1 MDRRRLVLATYLA
14 EGARPLSV
22 VICIAIFAAVFG
34 LVSLASQV
42 LEAGVR
48 RPFVWLLTGVFVVPY
63 AVKVAQIFRAL
74 RPPSLKSRGVRVERA
89 GAERL
94 YALVEEATGKLS
106 VPPPD
111 VLWIAMSFDLGV
123 VPMRGGYALVIGL
136 ALLDAVSPR
145 ELRALVATAVAR
157 AFTGDRIT
165 ARAYRT
171 AIRWIAM
178 LTPDL
183 ADPYAGG
190 ANVAAV
196 VAAGCLRALNAQHLV
211 ESREQHARKEAG
223 RIASPADVSAGLVRA
238 SMYQSYADDV
248 FWPQLTARHTANE
261 RPPDGISQLRAM
273 CRTPIPEGEWRRRR
287 NRAEAELGLS
297 ADGLATDEQ
306 TARASASDLLDVAP
320 TLTRAFDEAWRA
332 AIATAWSELRRAAT
346 AQMVELQELEQV
358 AARRDLTEAEAW
370 RRLELIEAREGA
382 AAVVT
387 ELMRWTEDRPTDGQG
402 LFHAGRALLSL
413 GRVTGMPLLERA
425 VEQDE
430 RYTAEA
436 SALMAAYLRGE
447 GRKSDADIQWKRHE
461 SAIAALQSGLMER
474 AKLAKSVPLIPH
486 GLRAYEVDL
495 IIEQIRRFPQVS
507 AATLARGETSILPKI
522 PLVLLGIRFKRDAFW
537 WNLET
542 ARDVLPRIAEIS
554 APIQVIAVEL
564 GSHKRLRAAPAV
576 EIYRAPVPS
585 LGARLARWGRRGQ
598 VALIPIGVFF
608 VLRASFN
615 NRDCFPDCWL
625 KPEAF
630 WYLIPLIAAVNVLLL
645 TGNPDTPRVRA
656 AALLASLFFV
666 SELLFSGWW
675 TLFLPFALVALLRA
689 PVTRRALT
697 WTIGLSLPVLA
708 LGMMTGLS

>member
-14 EGARPLSV
+14 EAARLLTV
-22 VICIAIFAAVFG
+22 VVCVAIFATVFG

-42 LEAGVR
+42 LQAGVR
-48 RPFVWLLTGVFVVPY
+48 SAFVWLLIGVFVVPY

-74 RPPSLKSRGVRVERA
+74 RPPSLKSRGMRVERA
-89 GAERL
+89 TAERL
-94 YALVEEATGKLS
+94 YALVEEVTGKLGM
-106 VPPPD
+106 PPPN
-111 VLWIAMSFDLGV
+111 VLWIAMSFDLSV
-123 VPMRGGYALVIGL
+123 VPVRRGYVLVIGL
-136 ALLDAVSPR
+136 ALLDVVSPT

-157 AFTGDRIT
+157 AFRGDKIT

-178 LTPDL
+178 LTPGL

-190 ANVAAV
+190 ANVAAL
-196 VAAGCLRALNAQHLV
+196 VAVGCLRALDAQRLV
-211 ESREQHARKEAG
+211 ASREQHARKEAE
-223 RIASPADVSAGLVRA
+223 RIASPAEVSAGLVRV

-248 FWPQLTARHTANE
+248 FWPQLTARHTVNE

-273 CRTPIPEGEWRRRR
+273 CRTPIPEDEWRRRR
-287 NRAEAELGLS
+287 NRAEAELGRS
-297 ADGLATDEQ
+297 ADGLVPDDQ
-306 TARASASDLLDVAP
+306 TARASASELLDAAP

-332 AIATAWSELRRAAT
+332 AITPVWSELRRAAS
-346 AQMVELQELEQV
+346 AQIAELQELEQV
-358 AARRDLTEAEAW
+358 AAHRELTEAEAW

-387 ELMRWTEDRPTDGQG
+387 ELVRWAEDRPTDAQG

-413 GRVTGMPLLERA
+413 GRETGMPLLERA
-425 VEQDE
+425 IEKDD

-447 GRKSDADIQWKRHE
+447 GRESDADVQWKRHE
-461 SAIAALQSGLMER
+461 SAIVALQSGLAER

-486 GLRAYEVDL
+486 GLRAHDVDL
-495 IIEQIRRFPQVS
+495 MVEQLRRFPQVS

-522 PLVLLGIRFKRDAFW
+522 PLLLLGIRFKRDAFW

-542 ARDVLPRIAEIS
+542 ARDVLPRIADVS

-564 GSHKRLRAAPAV
+564 GAHKRLRAAPAV

-585 LGARLARWGRRGQ
+585 LGTRLARWGRRGQ
-598 VALIPIGVFF
+598 VALIAIGVFF

-630 WYLIPLIAAVNVLLL
+630 WYLIPMIAAVNVLIL
-645 TGNPDTPRVRA
+645 TGTPDTPRVRA
-656 AALLASLFFV
+656 AALLASVFFV

-675 TLFLPFALVALLRA
+675 TMFLPFALVALLRT
-689 PVTRRALT
+689 PPTRRALT